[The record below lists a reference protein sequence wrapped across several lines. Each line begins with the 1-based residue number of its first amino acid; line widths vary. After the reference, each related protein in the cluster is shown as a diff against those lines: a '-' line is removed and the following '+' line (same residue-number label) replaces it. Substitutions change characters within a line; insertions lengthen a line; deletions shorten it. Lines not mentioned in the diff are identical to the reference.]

1 LIQIKGAPAGRAHAA
16 WDKEAAMTSWTANPW
31 TAVSTGFAAWWRN
44 MRAARASLGELEE
57 CGKEATHIA
66 HDLGL
71 APSELRNIAAKGP
84 DAAHQLEM
92 RLDALHLDPAALRR
106 DEPLVMRDLERVC
119 SVCGSK
125 RRCKRDLA
133 RFPDDGVWRKYCPN
147 ATTLDA
153 LEAGSVEKEAPYD
166 FAGSMPGAAG

>member
-1 LIQIKGAPAGRAHAA
+1 LIQIKAAYGCRAHAA

-31 TAVSTGFAAWWRN
+31 TAVSTGVSAWWRN

-57 CGKEATHIA
+57 CGKEAAHIA

-71 APSELRNIAAKGP
+71 APSELRSIAAKGP

-92 RLDALHLDPAALRR
+92 RLEALHLDTAALRR
-106 DEPLVMRDLERVC
+106 DEPLIMRDLERVC

-125 RRCKRDLA
+125 RHCERDLA
-133 RFPDDGVWRKYCPN
+133 RFPDDDAWRKYCPN
-147 ATTLDA
+147 ATTLEA
-153 LEAGSVEKEAPYD
+153 LEAETAAKEAACNC
-166 FAGSMPGAAG
+166 AGSRSGAAA